1 MKTKS
6 IKPHRRV
13 IGMLAGCALLSAC
26 ATGPKTLYQWESYQ
40 PEVYEYLKGD
50 GADAQKQISVLEEGL
65 QKIRAKGNQEPPGY
79 HAHLGMLYANAGNT
93 DRMAQEF
100 EAEKKL
106 FPESTSYL
114 NFLMSKLKK

>member
-1 MKTKS
+1 MKTKR
-6 IKPHRRV
+6 IKTYRRV
-13 IGMLAGCALLSAC
+13 IGVLAACALLSAC

-50 GADAQKQISVLEEGL
+50 GADAQKQIAVLEEGL

-79 HAHLGMLYANAGNT
+79 HAHLGMLYANAGKT
-93 DRMAQEF
+93 DQMVQEF

-106 FPESTSYL
+106 FPESAPYL
-114 NFLMSKLKK
+114 DFLTSKLKK